1 MSGRNMLLVTMS
13 QSYIHRTEED
23 LLVLL

>member
-1 MSGRNMLLVTMS
+1 MS